1 MRIAL
6 YLAAMVALAAAPT
19 TVRAEGGDKSTSDK
33 DKDKATTLSGCLA
46 TTGDSSLYRLK
57 TKDKEVAIR
66 GVDSLKDHVGHEV
79 KLTGQW
85 MAGTSSTSGS
95 QTAGKETART
105 DGSIGRHFMVS
116 NIEHV
121 ATTCTTK

>member
-57 TKDKEVAIR
+57 TKDKEVEIR
-66 GVDSLKDHVGHEV
+66 GVDS
-79 KLTGQW
+79 
-85 MAGTSSTSGS
+85 ATSTY
-95 QTAGKETART
+95 AR
-105 DGSIGRHFMVS
+105 
-116 NIEHV
+116 
-121 ATTCTTK
+121 